1 MTNYLDNASCYL
13 ISTVVKRSGVKADL
27 IRAWERRY
35 KAVTPTR
42 TDGGHRVYND
52 QDIARLKLLNQATS
66 EGHSIGQIAQLSI
79 DELQKL
85 MKIEQQSAYFP
96 ATSNRAAVPDKA
108 NPDLAEAYI
117 EKCYTAMMVFD
128 ARAIESHFE
137 NAVVELGAQAFMENL
152 LTPLLARMG
161 EDWKAGNLRPSH
173 EHMTTSVIRS
183 MVYILRSNY
192 TPADNAPRL
201 VISTPIGQQHELGAL
216 IAALIAEFKGW
227 HITYLGPDLP
237 AEEIAFAVKSSN
249 ANAVAL
255 SITLTTEDHIIPK
268 EIRRLKKLIG
278 REVALIVGGSA
289 AEDYK
294 AVLDEV
300 GALRSDSCDEFKQM
314 LDELT
319 AQFQASAS
327 LKNLTKVTG

>member
-1 MTNYLDNASCYL
+1 MTNYLGDASRYL

-66 EGHSIGQIAQLSI
+66 EGHSIGQIAHLSLT
-79 DELQKL
+79 DLQKL
-85 MKIEQQSAYFP
+85 LKLEAVNSPPPAPNRGNVSSTNNAY
-96 ATSNRAAVPDKA
+96 
-108 NPDLAEAYI
+108 LADAYI
-117 EKCYTAMMVFD
+117 DKCYSAMMSFD

-152 LTPLLARMG
+152 LTPLLTRMG

-192 TPADNAPRL
+192 TPAANAPRL
-201 VISTPIGQQHELGAL
+201 VISTPIDQQHELGAL

-227 HITYLGPDLP
+227 HITYLGPNLP

-255 SITLTTEDHIIPK
+255 SITITKEDHVIPK

-278 REVALIVGGSA
+278 RDVALIVGGSA

-294 AVLDEV
+294 VVLEEV
-300 GALRSDSCDEFKQM
+300 GALRSDSCDDFKQL
-314 LDELT
+314 LDDLSVK
-319 AQFQASAS
+319 FQGSS
-327 LKNLTKVTG
+327 

>member
-1 MTNYLDNASCYL
+1 MSNYLDDAPCYL

-35 KAVTPTR
+35 QAVTPSR
-42 TDGGHRVYND
+42 TDGGHRVYSD
-52 QDIARLKLLNQATS
+52 QDIVRLKLLKQATT
-66 EGHSIGQIAQLSI
+66 EGHSIGQIAQLSF

-85 MKIEQQSAYFP
+85 LQPDQYTPPSRVN
-96 ATSNRAAVPDKA
+96 ATNGDHRY
-108 NPDLAEAYI
+108 LAESYI

-137 NAVVELGAQAFMENL
+137 NAVVELGAQVFMESL
-152 LTPLLARMG
+152 LTPLLTRMG
-161 EDWKAGNLRPSH
+161 EDWKSGTLRPSH

-192 TPADNAPRL
+192 TPASNAPRL
-201 VISTPIGQQHELGAL
+201 IISTPIGQQHELGAL

-227 HITYLGPDLP
+227 RITYLGSDLP

-255 SITLTTEDHIIPK
+255 SITISTDDHIIPK

-278 REVALIVGGSA
+278 RDVTLIVGGSA
-289 AEDYK
+289 AGEYK

-300 GALRSDSCDEFKQM
+300 GALRSDSCDDFKQM
-314 LDELT
+314 LDDLSL
-319 AQFQASAS
+319 QFQAPAPLKILSA
-327 LKNLTKVTG
+327 